1 MSEEDGFDHLLS
13 KVGFG
18 RWQLLMI
25 STSLFMTMVL
35 PIHMVGSPL
44 ISAPVSFRCFADA
57 TSDDGFQPSFERVN
71 SSSSNSSDYYN
82 SICLNHTIPVTVA
95 TLEATTNS
103 NSSTRR
109 RTNLPSCPF
118 IKYDSSIFTSTVIS
132 EYDLVCERMSL
143 QPYYQMVF
151 NIGGIL
157 GSFIGGHIGDR
168 WGRKKAV
175 QIGALGNILA
185 VLGMVFV
192 PSYPFILLMRLLNG
206 CSCIG
211 VLIPTW
217 SLILESTPSN
227 IRSLV
232 GMLGGLPYSVCVI
245 AFAGVS
251 YYIRT
256 WQYLLLVCSSPV
268 TLLLPLS
275 FIVNES
281 PRWLVQNGRAKEATK
296 ILERAVK
303 QNKVKLSD
311 NLETIINK
319 IIEAGTKPS
328 QQNENQDD
336 QKSALSEVRAGLNQL
351 WLYIRSP
358 GMRAILLAT
367 SLLWFIH
374 CGFYLGITIN
384 ANNFTRRII
393 VGMGLFVGGILILL
407 DLLVPVYYSWLKWVL
422 VMGGFLL
429 VAGSFQVNFVYAPEL
444 FPTETRTRG
453 FAFVN
458 MIGSLGFICAP
469 LVTDILGQ
477 HTWWGSS
484 VVFGCSGILG
494 SLMLIFLPETNHQ
507 PLPETLQDVEDRRR
521 AAKNKSKK
529 SGVENEA
536 YQNSE

>member
-336 QKSALSEVRAGLNQL
+336 QKSALSEYEPFPVCCAHGCHGRICYSHNYTSHDPTGQTHHCRDGSVCGRHFNFAGPACP
-351 WLYIRSP
+351 S
-358 GMRAILLAT
+358 ILFLAQ
-367 SLLWFIH
+367 
-374 CGFYLGITIN
+374 
-384 ANNFTRRII
+384 
-393 VGMGLFVGGILILL
+393 VGAGDGRILI
-407 DLLVPVYYSWLKWVL
+407 
-422 VMGGFLL
+422 GGWIIPSKFRIC
-429 VAGSFQVNFVYAPEL
+429 
-444 FPTETRTRG
+444 TRTVSNRNSDTRLC
-453 FAFVN
+453 FCQHDRQPWVH
-458 MIGSLGFICAP
+458 MCPPCHRHIGSAH
-469 LVTDILGQ
+469 LV
-477 HTWWGSS
+477 
-484 VVFGCSGILG
+484 GIECGLWMFWH
-494 SLMLIFLPETNHQ
+494 SWESYANISPRDKPST
-507 PLPETLQDVEDRRR
+507 PP
-521 AAKNKSKK
+521 
-529 SGVENEA
+529 
-536 YQNSE
+536 